1 MIKLNIKWRDY
12 QIESLN
18 KILESSEGTTHCI
31 KSPRQCGKTTLVEA
45 LLLHC
50 SINNRNAVSIFV
62 SPTVRQC
69 KKVFRE
75 LRTMIEKLPNC
86 KSCSEATM
94 DINFTNGSQI
104 IFLSAESDIA
114 ALQGYTVKNGGI
126 LIYDE
131 AAFIKDEVFFALAP
145 TTQVYKSKTILTS
158 TPRWRYGL
166 FYEHFID
173 GLNKTG
179 HITSHDWGGKT
190 LLTPEKLE
198 FYKRNLPD
206 NLFKN
211 YYLGEFTDFGTG
223 VFGDISTCISN
234 DFVEPYQGSFATKG
248 VDCVFGIDWSTGS
261 GKDETS
267 ITVFNSLR
275 QMIYIE
281 HFNNLDETQT
291 IDRIAELI
299 GLFKP
304 TKVQVELNSIGK
316 IFFGLLQK
324 KIKQQNLNTSIKGF
338 NTTNDSKNQLVNKFQ
353 VAVQSNDVTIL
364 NDEKLL
370 YQMNI
375 FESKPTSTGKVTY
388 AASGNGN
395 DDMVMSTLL
404 AFDALSVGSYNII

>member
-1 MIKLNIKWRDY
+1 
-12 QIESLN
+12 
-18 KILESSEGTTHCI
+18 
-31 KSPRQCGKTTLVEA
+31 
-45 LLLHC
+45 
-50 SINNRNAVSIFV
+50 
-62 SPTVRQC
+62 
-69 KKVFRE
+69 
-75 LRTMIEKLPNC
+75 
-86 KSCSEATM
+86 M

-145 TTQVYKSKTILTS
+145 TTQVYKAKTILTS
-158 TPRWRYGL
+158 TPRFRYGL
-166 FYEHFID
+166 FYEHFVE
-173 GLNKTG
+173 GLNLQG
-179 HITSHDWGGKT
+179 HIMSHDWGGKT
-190 LLTPEKLE
+190 LLTEEKLD
-198 FYKRNLPD
+198 FYRRNLPD

-223 VFGDISTCISN
+223 VFGDLSECVSN
-234 DFVEPYQGSFATKG
+234 DYVEPYQGTMSNRG
-248 VDCVFGIDWSTGS
+248 VSCCFGIDWSTGS

-267 ITVFNSLR
+267 IAVFNSLR
-275 QMIYIE
+275 QMIYLE

-299 GLFKP
+299 RTFKP

-316 IFFGLLQK
+316 IFYGLLQK
-324 KIKQQNLNTSIKGF
+324 KIKQLNLQTSLRGF
-338 NTTNDSKNQLVNKFQ
+338 NTTNESKNQLVNKFQ
-353 VAVQSNDVTIL
+353 VAVQSREVTIL

-375 FESKPTSTGKVTY
+375 FESKPTSSGKVTY

-395 DDMVMSTLL
+395 DDLVLSTLL
-404 AFDALSVGSYNII
+404 AFDALSVGSYNVI